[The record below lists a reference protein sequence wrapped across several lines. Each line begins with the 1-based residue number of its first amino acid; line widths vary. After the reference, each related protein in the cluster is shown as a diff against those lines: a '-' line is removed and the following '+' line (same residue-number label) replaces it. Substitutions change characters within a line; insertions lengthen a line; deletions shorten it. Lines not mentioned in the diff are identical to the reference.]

1 VSKTVN
7 GAMGL
12 YMLDAAFR
20 SSPAP
25 SSDGLARAAMARTT
39 AARKKQGAACM
50 NPLSQNKAW
59 SYVGRFITRFARI
72 ENTVN
77 QLLVE
82 LIGGCQPISLTL
94 GLFVAHS
101 FDLRKK
107 LELIDVI
114 LKRRGIDES
123 KTFKRVHE
131 LHDLRNVIVHNPF
144 EEELDGR
151 LSCDFIN
158 KSGHT
163 VFRKPGTSVYD
174 DSITFAEFDSYD
186 AVASELYKKLRELWE
201 SATPITEVSDELRA
215 AMTEVIDS
223 SVH

>member
-1 VSKTVN
+1 
-7 GAMGL
+7 M
-12 YMLDAAFR
+12 
-20 SSPAP
+20 
-25 SSDGLARAAMARTT
+25 
-39 AARKKQGAACM
+39 M

-59 SYVGRFITRFARI
+59 SYVGRFVTTFAMI
-72 ENTVN
+72 ENMVN
-77 QLLVE
+77 QLLMD
-82 LIGGCQPISLTL
+82 LIGWQPPLSTL
-94 GLFVAHS
+94 GLFVTHS
-101 FDLRKK
+101 FDMRKR
-107 LELIDVI
+107 LELIDII
-114 LKRRGIDES
+114 LKSRGIDES

-186 AVASELYKKLRELWE
+186 VVARELYKKLRELWE
-201 SATPITEVSDELRA
+201 SATPITEVSDELRD
-215 AMTEVIDS
+215 AMKDVIDS